1 MCLCHAVPRYALVRV
16 EYEDSSR
23 MTCGNKAQNKCYRK
37 RSSDPEEVLLE
48 SSRENQLSFCRAMQM
63 LCKCCA
69 NAVQMLC
76 KCCANALQMLCKCS
90 ANAVQM
96 LCKCCANAVQMLLDQ
111 EIRVDPNTFS
121 QPMMSVP
128 RPTTAAVSNSAISAL
143 LEPGPKTP
151 QDSPKRP
158 SDYHNCYIEL
168 PKNE

>member
-63 LCKCCA
+63 LCKCC
-69 NAVQMLC
+69 
-76 KCCANALQMLCKCS
+76 

>member
-76 KCCANALQMLCKCS
+76 KCCANA
-90 ANAVQM
+90 VQM
-96 LCKCCANAVQMLLDQ
+96 LCKCCANAFRSRDSS
-111 EIRVDPNTFS
+111 RS
-121 QPMMSVP
+121 QHLF
-128 RPTTAAVSNSAISAL
+128 TAHDVSTSS
-143 LEPGPKTP
+143 
-151 QDSPKRP
+151 
-158 SDYHNCYIEL
+158 HNCSCFEFSHLCIA
-168 PKNE
+168 